1 MEKNVYMSYGS
12 NKALNSINKM
22 IPTTKGKAFEFND
35 EKRKRISSEAKE
47 AFGFSHGGKSSYKKK
62 KKKK

>member
-1 MEKNVYMSYGS
+1 
-12 NKALNSINKM
+12 M

-35 EKRKRISSEAKE
+35 EKRKRISAEAKE